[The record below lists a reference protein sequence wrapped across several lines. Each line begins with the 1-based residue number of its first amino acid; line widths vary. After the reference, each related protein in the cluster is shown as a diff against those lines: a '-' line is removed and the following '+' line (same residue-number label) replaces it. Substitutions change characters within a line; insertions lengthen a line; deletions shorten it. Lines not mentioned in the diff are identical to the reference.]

1 MNEIFKNVFTSA
13 TKLVFVI
20 IAIALVAFT
29 AMWKIEG
36 KDFMFIAWMV
46 FTAYYSKNSTG
57 SSTEKTFTQK
67 TEDISDV

>member
-1 MNEIFKNVFTSA
+1 MKDILKSVFSSA
-13 TKLVFVI
+13 TKLVFII

-36 KDFMFIAWMV
+36 KDFMFIAGMV

-57 SSTEKTFTQK
+57 AATEKKEIDQ
-67 TEDISDV
+67 SDA